1 MRSIFISLL
10 FFISSFFIVIPQIN
24 TVEAATQPDLARHI
38 IYVRDPSGADIPGA
52 TVTVTYNGNSPSTYC
67 NIPGGKSTETHTAYP
82 EGNYYVVDNVCCT
95 VSGFS
100 VSASKFG
107 YSSNSVSVPNP
118 WLTGTGHSTI
128 FVNDGGPHWGGVVT
142 LTPNVT
148 YTCDPPPN
156 STTQCQQQGT
166 GPSNNCATNWKKDPA
181 NKTCPGSAT
190 CCVYAPPVCGDDCSS
205 DPAKCSTI
213 SGTCN
218 KCLPNASGSGKSC
231 QTPACGSG
239 CLTDAD
245 CSLAGSCSKCL
256 PSGSGKTCQEPP
268 AAPTATHTPVP
279 AAPTAT
285 HTPVPATPT
294 HTPIPTATAT
304 PSPTPDPFSPAM
316 CKCDNMEISGIGSG
330 LATKVTAFGKV
341 EGADIT
347 HAKIQSMK
355 FFLGKGPAGST
366 KIVLQSGELAATIV
380 EEAATKVRYK
390 SVWDFTMPALDR
402 GVEHRLWTTFKCIK
416 KIAFEPGITGS
427 SVVLGSSTENVSIFS
442 KIFAFFVNLGP
453 DDRKTITTPAPT
465 PELVAQVENATSQGQ
480 VLGEKRSKLQLETF
494 IPGEVTKKACQTIYF
509 KLK

>member
-1 MRSIFISLL
+1 MIRKISIFTILLVLSFLIVLLKPQNTNAQAMPVTQGKVDACLAAGNPAQTCLEQALYYLNVECGMVCRGPGGEGSTGSCSGSLCTITCGNGGSL
-10 FFISSFFIVIPQIN
+10 TFPNDQPQCLS
-24 TVEAATQPDLARHI
+24 ATQ
-38 IYVRDPSGADIPGA
+38 VCAD
-52 TVTVTYNGNSPSTYC
+52 VCYNGEKTDASFRCSPAYGGSKCC
-67 NIPGGKSTETHTAYP
+67 NK
-82 EGNYYVVDNVCCT
+82 
-95 VSGFS
+95 
-100 VSASKFG
+100 
-107 YSSNSVSVPNP
+107 PN
-118 WLTGTGHSTI
+118 
-128 FVNDGGPHWGGVVT
+128 N
-142 LTPNVT
+142 
-148 YTCDPPPN
+148 PP
-156 STTQCQQQGT
+156 
-166 GPSNNCATNWKKDPA
+166 
-181 NKTCPGSAT
+181 
-190 CCVYAPPVCGDDCSS
+190 APKCGDDCTS

-239 CLTDAD
+239 CSTDTD

-316 CKCDNMEISGIGSG
+316 CKCDNMEISGIASG
-330 LATKVTAFGKV
+330 RATKVTAFGKV
-341 EGADIT
+341 EGADVT

-366 KIVLQSGELAATIV
+366 KIVLQSGELAATVI

-442 KIFAFFVNLGP
+442 KIFAFFVNLGS
-453 DDRKTITTPAPT
+453 DDKKTIATPVST
-465 PELVAQVENATSQGQ
+465 PELVAQVEKATSEGQ
-480 VLGEKRSKLQLETF
+480 VLGEKRNQLQLETF